1 MRKSEH
7 LLPIYH
13 CSTLG
18 IPIYLYLHLKLVACI
33 NDNGYFKCLCYPITL
48 IQGKQNTD
56 TINTF
61 FKGVLSYLQLNSKLI
76 CIFSKSCLY
85 IQNKCYFEK
94 G

>member
-1 MRKSEH
+1 MLRQDVVEIFLWSPQMRKSEH

-18 IPIYLYLHLKLVACI
+18 IHIYLYLHLKLVACI

-61 FKGVLSYLQLNSKLI
+61 LKVF
-76 CIFSKSCLY
+76 
-85 IQNKCYFEK
+85 
-94 G
+94 